1 MRKTGNG
8 IVKQSEDMKTR
19 AGIFYHDKNLTL
31 DNEAIIEQHK
41 NEVENSE
48 LISSSKFIKQY
59 KKDHKT

>member
-1 MRKTGNG
+1 
-8 IVKQSEDMKTR
+8 MKTR

-41 NEVENSE
+41 KEVENSE